1 MVDPFEKQWM
11 NKLFNGIQKAG
22 ICNAIDSE
30 TNNKELLEKTNILID
45 ILKKEFSSD
54 KVKEIMTGCACVRPH
69 AELDFLRQEYL
80 ASKDIGRVHT
90 SLQEFFESFIKD
102 YKQLTEEQ
110 MDHIRENGWGMA
122 GKFYG
127 DYIEVSKIP
136 KEFHE
141 YFEETEDNMKK
152 YRYCHCPRVRTMFK
166 SGNSSIDPVYCYCG
180 GGFYKDMWEH
190 ILGREVKIEL
200 IKALTNGDDECRYK
214 IILK

>member
-1 MVDPFEKQWM
+1 MTDLFEKQWM
-11 NKLFNGIQKAG
+11 NKLFNGIKKEE

-30 TNNKELLEKTNILID
+30 TKNNELIKKTNIIID

-54 KVKEIMTGCACVRPH
+54 EIKNIMTGCACVRPH
-69 AELDFLRQEYL
+69 AELHFLREEYI
-80 ASKDIGRVHT
+80 ASNDIGKIHT

-110 MDHIRENGWGMA
+110 MDMIRENGWGMA

-141 YFEETEDNMKK
+141 YFEETEEDMKR

-166 SGNSSIDPVYCYCG
+166 SGNSTIDPVYCYCG
-180 GGFYKDMWEH
+180 GGFYKDMWEY
-190 ILGREVKIEL
+190 ILGRKVKIEL
-200 IKALTNGDDECRYK
+200 IKALTNGDDECRYQ
-214 IILK
+214 IILN